1 MMIGADH
8 GVRVLLPAALLPLF
22 PNCPAAVMIAAT
34 TVAEAIDTLDARYP
48 GLRARLCDERS
59 VPRRHIRIYVNGTPA
74 TLDTTLDHH
83 AEIVIL
89 TAISG
94 G

>member
-1 MMIGADH
+1 MIVEDRR
-8 GVRVLLPAALLPLF
+8 VRILLPAALLPLF
-22 PNCPAAVMIAAT
+22 PHCPGALTITAT
-34 TVAEAIDTLDARYP
+34 TVAAAIDTLDARYP
-48 GLRARLCDERS
+48 GLRACLCDERS
-59 VPRRHIRIYVNGTPA
+59 VPRRHIRIYVNGIPA
-74 TLDTTLDHH
+74 TLDTTLDHD